1 MNTHSNAVS
10 YVHGVVRWRTRRE
23 VAVDGGADRI
33 SAAGDDFRR
42 DEVQGGSMRAI
53 IARSIINLKN
63 TPKKFIDITIV
74 SLRNIYTTQTR
85 CRWTEECGMASRRL
99 GKWIDADGGHN
110 TYQKG

>member
-10 YVHGVVRWRTRRE
+10 YVRSVGRWRTRRE
-23 VAVDGGADRI
+23 VAVNGGANRI
-33 SAAGDDFRR
+33 SAAGDNFRW
-42 DEVQGGSMRAI
+42 DEAQGGSIRAI
-53 IARSIINLKN
+53 IARSKINLAN

-85 CRWTEECGMASRRL
+85 CRWTEECGMASGRL
-99 GKWIDADGGHN
+99 WKWIDADGGHN